1 VAVDWG
7 TMQAPTSRRRLL
19 RAVLSG
25 TAAVAGCAGPTD
37 TATRTRDRTGSPA
50 GQSPTADGSTTD
62 GSPTTDGPPA
72 ADPPDAV
79 ALEPVANGFRAGV
92 DVAFAPYA
100 DRRYVVQQ
108 TGEIR
113 VHGPDGF
120 RDQPFLAL
128 GDAVQVGGEK
138 GLLGF
143 ALHPAFA
150 SNRRCY
156 VRYSAPSRSGT
167 PDDYSHTFVLAA
179 FTATDDGL
187 RARPDTERT
196 ILEIPEPQGNHNAG
210 DLLFGPEG
218 LLYVAVGDGG
228 KAGDRG
234 TGHVDD
240 WYGAVDGGN
249 GQDVTQNLL
258 GSILRID
265 VDVNDEPYAVPDGN
279 PLVGS
284 EGLDEHYAWGLR
296 NPWRMSIDPGGS
308 RVDAGPDL
316 YVGDVGQNRYEEVD
330 LVRPGG
336 NYGWNVMEGT
346 DCYDA
351 VDCPEETPDGEP
363 LLDPIVEYPHSGDPV
378 SGVSVIG
385 GYVYRGDAIPGLVGR
400 YVFADWKAG
409 GRLFVAEQGDGGWTA
424 STLPHTLSF
433 ELEQVRSFARGP
445 DGELYVVG
453 NGGDSWSLYRI
464 APA

>member
-1 VAVDWG
+1 LTVAADRDG
-7 TMQAPTSRRRLL
+7 MDGPTSRRRLL
-19 RAVLSG
+19 RSL
-25 TAAVAGCAGPTD
+25 VAGATVAAAGCNHTTG
-37 TATRTRDRTGSPA
+37 TATRTRDREGSPT
-50 GQSPTADGSTTD
+50 GPSPTAN
-62 GSPTTDGPPA
+62 GSPTSDVTPA
-72 ADPPDAV
+72 AETPDAV
-79 ALEPVANGFRAGV
+79 ALEPVAKGFRAGV
-92 DVAFAPYA
+92 DVAFAQDA

-108 TGEIR
+108 TGEIL
-113 VHGPDGF
+113 VHEPGGF

-128 GDAVQVGGEK
+128 GGAVEAGGEK

-143 ALHPAFA
+143 ALHPEFA

-187 RARPDTERT
+187 RARPDTERA

-210 DLLFGPEG
+210 DLLFGPDG

-228 KAGDRG
+228 AGGDQG

-240 WYGAVDGGN
+240 WYGDNGGGN
-249 GQDVTQNLL
+249 GQDVTENRL

-265 VDVNDEPYAVPDGN
+265 VDGRDGDRPYAVPEDN
-279 PLVGS
+279 PLVG
-284 EGLDEHYAWGLR
+284 EQGLDEHYAWGLR
-296 NPWRMSIDPGGS
+296 NPWRMSIDPAGD

-330 LVRPGG
+330 LVEKGG
-336 NYGWNVMEGT
+336 NYGWNVKEGT
-346 DCYDA
+346 HCYGAD
-351 VDCPEETPDGEP
+351 DCPDETSGSEP
-363 LLDPIVEYPHSGDPV
+363 LLDPILEYPHSGNPV

-400 YVFADWKAG
+400 YVFADWRAG

-424 STLPHTLSF
+424 STLSGPGSGD
-433 ELEQVRSFARGP
+433 LEQVRSFARGP
-445 DGELYVVG
+445 DDELYVVASD
-453 NGGDSWSLYRI
+453 GDAWNVHRI
-464 APA
+464 VPA